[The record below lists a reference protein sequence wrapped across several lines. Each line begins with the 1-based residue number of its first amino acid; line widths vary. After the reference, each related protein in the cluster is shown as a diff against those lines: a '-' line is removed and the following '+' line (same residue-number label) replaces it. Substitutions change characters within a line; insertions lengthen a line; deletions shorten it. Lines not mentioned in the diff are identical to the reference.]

1 MIREKPIV
9 RLRQLCKW
17 YETSMV
23 LEAVDLDITKA
34 SFMGVIASEQ
44 KTETFLMRILG
55 QHLHSDFGLILF
67 GGSKLNRI
75 RGDER
80 IALKHKYVLIH
91 PYYPAPLETSVLD
104 HVLDRHPI
112 QSILFGR
119 KVHRVEL
126 ASFHLQAL
134 GLTQLFD
141 RPVNHLGSEE
151 RMLVSVVK
159 ALMREPSLVM
169 LDALW
174 FKLKD
179 ETWLRLLNHLRT
191 LVVSEGLSVMVNRV
205 DEMTQAYLQR
215 ILAFEQGRLVLDN
228 VSEKVDWQRIH
239 QIKMKRTLNADI
251 VKQSASTRGVYSL

>member
-17 YETSMV
+17 HESSMV
-23 LEAVDLDITKA
+23 LEAVDLDITKG

-44 KTETFLMRILG
+44 KTETFLMRIIG
-55 QHLHSDFGLILF
+55 QHLHSDFGLILL
-67 GGSKLNRI
+67 GGAQLNRI
-75 RGDER
+75 RADER
-80 IALKHKYVLIH
+80 VALKHQFALIH
-91 PYYPAPLETSVLD
+91 PFYPAPLETSVLD

-112 QSILFGR
+112 QSMLFGR

-126 ASFHLQAL
+126 ASFHMQAL
-134 GLTQLFD
+134 GLTHLFD
-141 RPVNHLGSEE
+141 RPVNQLGSEE

-169 LDALW
+169 LDAIW
-174 FKLKD
+174 FNLKD

-191 LVVSEGLSVMVNRV
+191 LIVSEGLSVMTNRV
-205 DEMTQAYLQR
+205 DEITQTFLQR

-228 VSEKVDWQRIH
+228 VSEKVDWHRIH
-239 QIKMKRTLNADI
+239 QITIKRAMNARI
-251 VKQSASTRGVYSL
+251 VTQTTNTMGIYSL